1 MVSTAR
7 SDSASTRLSLAP
19 FAAGVICLIVVHI
32 AIVFLLCGSRAFVR
46 SFAVPSEFV
55 VFFLP
60 AVAAFTGYYFLLRA
74 RAVRVIPPGL
84 AAFLLTVLSFSLSL
98 LLAFNACGT

>member
-55 VFFLP
+55 AFFLP
-60 AVAAFTGYYFLLRA
+60 AV
-74 RAVRVIPPGL
+74 AVRVIPPGL

-98 LLAFNACGT
+98 LLAFNAYGT